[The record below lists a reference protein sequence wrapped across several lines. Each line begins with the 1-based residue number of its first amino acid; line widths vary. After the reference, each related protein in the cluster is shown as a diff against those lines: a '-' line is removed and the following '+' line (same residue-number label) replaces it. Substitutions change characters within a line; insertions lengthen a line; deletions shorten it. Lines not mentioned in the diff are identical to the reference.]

1 MISKRVSSD
10 MTDRKLCSRIRCF
23 CLFFAVVVVVFVVF
37 QTFGSFP
44 KEVIWSKQL
53 RLLWHSDSENLPKY
67 HSTGLSY
74 AFFEKRDIFM
84 KHCSCQ
90 NFSFSL

>member
-1 MISKRVSSD
+1 MTSKRVSSD
-10 MTDRKLCSRIRCF
+10 MADRNFCSHVQCF
-23 CLFFAVVVVVFVVF
+23 CLFFAVVVVAFAVF
-37 QTFGSFP
+37 QTFGLFP
-44 KEVIWSKQL
+44 KEMIWSNQ
-53 RLLWHSDSENLPKY
+53 RRFLWHSDSENLPKY

-90 NFSFSL
+90 KFSFSL